1 MPIQVQIAEWVVLEV
16 VVLEWVVIKG
26 TGLLVATKM
35 HMMVVRILVGICSLK
50 VLQVDSH
57 RMDPLLIVLLLL
69 DMGMVQLATALVM
82 VQHME
87 VMVVLLLVM
96 VDLLLQRMGTQ
107 MSLMLLM
114 LLVAQGVHG
123 LLRLPL
129 AMVLWV
135 MVTLLLGVLQ
145 VGVLDLVQQ
154 LQVNLLVQLL
164 DMGIKVMGMVVMAAG
179 MVEVIILMG
188 IQVYMVLLAG
198 VLGALQIVMLV
209 VRVVVNCKVVVAV
222 AAIWAAA
229 MGMQME
235 ILVMEMQHGDQNR
248 LKHLVIMGLLR
259 EMVAKLVMVV
269 AMVVLSLDKPNSSN
283 FDSYIS
289 CWILNL
295 T

>member
-57 RMDPLLIVLLLL
+57 RMDHLLIVLLLL
-69 DMGMVQLATALVM
+69 DMGMVQLAMALVM
-82 VQHME
+82 VHME
-87 VMVVLLLVM
+87 VMVLLLLVM
-96 VDLLLQRMGTQ
+96 VDLLLQHMGTQ

-129 AMVLWV
+129 PMALWV

-154 LQVNLLVQLL
+154 LLVNLLVQLL

-198 VLGALQIVMLV
+198 VLGVLQIVMLV
-209 VRVVVNCKVVVAV
+209 VRVVVSCKVVVAV

-235 ILVMEMQHGDQNR
+235 ILVMEMQHGDLNR
-248 LKHLVIMGLLR
+248 LKHLVIMGLLK

>member
-198 VLGALQIVMLV
+198 VLGVLQIVMLV

-222 AAIWAAA
+222 AAIWAVA

>member
-57 RMDPLLIVLLLL
+57 HMGHLLIVLLLL

-235 ILVMEMQHGDQNR
+235 ILVMEMQHGDLNR
-248 LKHLVIMGLLR
+248 LKHPVIMGLLR

-289 CWILNL
+289 CWILKL

>member
-129 AMVLWV
+129 AMALWV

-188 IQVYMVLLAG
+188 IQVYMVLLEG
-198 VLGALQIVMLV
+198 VLGVLQIVMLV
-209 VRVVVNCKVVVAV
+209 VRVVVSCKVVVAV

-235 ILVMEMQHGDQNR
+235 ILVMEMQHGDLNR
-248 LKHLVIMGLLR
+248 LKHLVIMGLLK

>member
-1 MPIQVQIAEWVVLEV
+1 V
-16 VVLEWVVIKG
+16 VVVEWVVIKG

-57 RMDPLLIVLLLL
+57 RMDHLLIVLLLL
-69 DMGMVQLATALVM
+69 DMGMVQLAMALVM
-82 VQHME
+82 VHME
-87 VMVVLLLVM
+87 VMVLLLLVM
-96 VDLLLQRMGTQ
+96 VDLLLQHMGTQ

-129 AMVLWV
+129 AMALWV

-235 ILVMEMQHGDQNR
+235 ILVMEMQHGDLNR
-248 LKHLVIMGLLR
+248 LKHPVIMGLLR

>member
-16 VVLEWVVIKG
+16 VVVEWVVIKG

-87 VMVVLLLVM
+87 VMVVLPLVM

-179 MVEVIILMG
+179 MVQVIILMG
-188 IQVYMVLLAG
+188 IQVYMVLLEG
-198 VLGALQIVMLV
+198 VLGVLQIVMLV
-209 VRVVVNCKVVVAV
+209 VRVVVSCKVVVAV

-235 ILVMEMQHGDQNR
+235 ILVMEMQHGDLNR
-248 LKHLVIMGLLR
+248 LKHPVIMGLLR

>member
-16 VVLEWVVIKG
+16 VVVEWVVIKG

-57 RMDPLLIVLLLL
+57 HMGHLLIVLLLL

-198 VLGALQIVMLV
+198 VLGVLQIVMLV

-222 AAIWAAA
+222 AAIWAVA

>member
-16 VVLEWVVIKG
+16 VVVEWVVIKG

-198 VLGALQIVMLV
+198 VLGVLQIVMLV
-209 VRVVVNCKVVVAV
+209 VRVVVSCKVVVAV

-235 ILVMEMQHGDQNR
+235 ILVMEMQHGDLNR
-248 LKHLVIMGLLR
+248 LKHLVIMGLLK

>member
-1 MPIQVQIAEWVVLEV
+1 
-16 VVLEWVVIKG
+16 
-26 TGLLVATKM
+26 
-35 HMMVVRILVGICSLK
+35 
-50 VLQVDSH
+50 
-57 RMDPLLIVLLLL
+57 
-69 DMGMVQLATALVM
+69 
-82 VQHME
+82 
-87 VMVVLLLVM
+87 
-96 VDLLLQRMGTQ
+96 
-107 MSLMLLM
+107 
-114 LLVAQGVHG
+114 
-123 LLRLPL
+123 
-129 AMVLWV
+129 
-135 MVTLLLGVLQ
+135 VLQ

-188 IQVYMVLLAG
+188 IQVYMVLLEG
-198 VLGALQIVMLV
+198 VLGVLQIVMLV
-209 VRVVVNCKVVVAV
+209 VRVVVSCKVVVAV
-222 AAIWAAA
+222 AAIWAVA
-229 MGMQME
+229 MGMRME